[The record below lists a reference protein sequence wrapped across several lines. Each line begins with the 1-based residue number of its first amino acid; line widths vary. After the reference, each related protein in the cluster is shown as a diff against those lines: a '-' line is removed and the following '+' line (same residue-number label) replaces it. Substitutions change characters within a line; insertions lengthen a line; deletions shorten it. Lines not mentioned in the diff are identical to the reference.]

1 MLRHLKKIRQKFAPD
16 VPNRIPKPAS
26 VSGLGGKI
34 ITPRIAEMIIVK
46 NCPMATNM
54 IPGKL
59 YFVKEYQAKLAEKLE
74 IWDSDPL
81 IYVFDYTEGLDGP
94 NIQGAS
100 LHFLPE
106 SRRMDIINGGR
117 LSWTEEYDAFKEYI
131 PERIPI
137 AFEIP
142 PAYIPIAIKTEG
154 RFNRRKKS
162 RK

>member
-1 MLRHLKKIRQKFAPD
+1 MKKIKYPKSHYRFA
-16 VPNRIPKPAS
+16 NIE
-26 VSGLGGKI
+26 GIGGKI

-46 NCPMATNM
+46 NCPTSNNLV
-54 IPGKL
+54 PGRV
-59 YFVKEYQAKLAEKLE
+59 YYVPQYVAKLAEKLE
-74 IWDSDPL
+74 VWDTCPL
-81 IYVFDYTEGLDGP
+81 IYVFSYKEGIDSS

-106 SRRMDIINGGR
+106 SRRMNIIRGGR
-117 LSWTEEYDAFKEYI
+117 LSWAEEYDAFKEYI
-131 PERIPI
+131 IDRIPI

-142 PAYIPIAIKTEG
+142 NKWIPIAIKTEG

>member
-1 MLRHLKKIRQKFAPD
+1 MKKIKYPKSYYKFVD
-16 VPNRIPKPAS
+16 I
-26 VSGLGGKI
+26 SGLGGKLPGKI
-34 ITPRIAEMIIVK
+34 ITPQIAEKIIVK
-46 NCPMATNM
+46 NCQMVNNL

-81 IYVFDYTEGLDGP
+81 IYVFDYTKGVDGS

-106 SRRMDIINGGR
+106 SRRMNIINGGI
-117 LSWTEEYDAFKEYI
+117 LTPIEEPYAFKEYI

-142 PAYIPIAIKTEG
+142 EEWIPIAIKTEG

>member
-1 MLRHLKKIRQKFAPD
+1 MKKIKYPKSYYKFVD
-16 VPNRIPKPAS
+16 I
-26 VSGLGGKI
+26 SGLGGKKKLPGKI

-46 NCPMATNM
+46 NCPMVTNL

-81 IYVFDYTEGLDGP
+81 IYVFDYTEGVDGS

-106 SRRMDIINGGR
+106 SRRMNIINGGI
-117 LSWTEEYDAFKEYI
+117 LTPTEEQDAFKEYI

-142 PAYIPIAIKTEG
+142 DKWIPIAIKTEG